1 MKVLLFTHKIDIDGI
16 GNAVLSKLAFDE
28 VDYILCET
36 FDINN
41 QVNQFYESGRIYDY
55 DMIFATDIC
64 IKEPLL
70 STIANDSK
78 LNGKV
83 KVFDHHI
90 TEIKEG
96 NDKYEWVNIVVE
108 DEFGKCSGTS
118 LFYQYL
124 MEQGYIKPT
133 SGTDTFVELTRRYD
147 TWEWQTKY
155 NDEIPYNL
163 NLLFNFLGGNS
174 YIRLMTEKL
183 RNNLLFAFTD
193 IEQEMIN
200 NSKSKI
206 NEKVSSFI
214 DNMEVREINNHC
226 VGITF
231 VEDEYRNDVAMEI
244 RKRNIDIDLVMMIL
258 LTRGTISYRNIKD
271 DVDVSEIAVMF
282 GGKGHKEA
290 SSSPITSEVKEEII
304 NILVK
309 RK

>member
-1 MKVLLFTHKIDIDGI
+1 MKILLFTHKIDIDGM
-16 GNAVLSKLAFDE
+16 GNAVLGKLAFDE
-28 VDYILCET
+28 INYVLCET

-55 DMIFATDIC
+55 DMIFVTDIC

-70 STIANDSK
+70 STIANDNK

-83 KVFDHHI
+83 KIFDHHI

-108 DEFGKCSGTS
+108 DDLGKCSGTS

-124 MEQGYIKPT
+124 VEQGFIEPT
-133 SGTDTFVELTRRYD
+133 NGIDTFVELTRRYD

-155 NDEIPYNL
+155 NDKVSYNL
-163 NLLFNFLGGNS
+163 NLLFNVLGSNS
-174 YIRLMTEKL
+174 YIKLMAEKL
-183 RNNLLFAFTD
+183 RKNHLFNFTD

-214 DNMEVREINNHC
+214 DNMELREINNYR

-258 LTRGTISYRNIKD
+258 LTRGTISYRNIKS

-290 SSSPITSEVKEEII
+290 SSSPITSDIKEEII
-304 NILVK
+304 NLLVK
-309 RK
+309 R